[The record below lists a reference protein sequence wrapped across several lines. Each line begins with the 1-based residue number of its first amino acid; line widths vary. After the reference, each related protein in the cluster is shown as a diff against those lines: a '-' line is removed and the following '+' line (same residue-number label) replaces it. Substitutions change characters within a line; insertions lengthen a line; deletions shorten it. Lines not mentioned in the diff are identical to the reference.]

1 MDDDK
6 PPNSL
11 PGQVTGGVIRT
22 QSIAVVNGSGQ
33 DSLPEGKRAW
43 SFLFF
48 LAFCYMVVLL
58 SVVVLPH
65 SIVFPHVLA
74 QRSRL

>member
-6 PPNSL
+6 PPNSS
-11 PGQVTGGVIRT
+11 PSQVTGGVIRT

-43 SFLFF
+43 SFLFSLVICHLF
-48 LAFCYMVVLL
+48 VLRDVVLR
-58 SVVVLPH
+58 H
-65 SIVFPHVLA
+65 HFIVLA